1 MSEITVTVVGATGV
15 TTAITSP
22 DTVNVAAGTAY
33 LATVPS
39 LLVLGGKNVTVTTAT
54 GSFTVD
60 AADAPVTSVNGRTGA
75 VTVTR
80 GELGAA
86 ALSHTHAA
94 SSITDFATEAAKYG
108 PVTSVNGKTGVVSL
122 VPTDI
127 SAASSTHTHNYVQSL
142 NSQTGTL
149 NILAGTNVTVT
160 TAAGSITIASAG
172 VTSSGLTA
180 AVTSLNARTGA
191 LSLVAGSNIT
201 VTTSTSSITIA
212 AAAGAGNA
220 FAMTY
225 LFGG

>member
-1 MSEITVTVVGATGV
+1 
-15 TTAITSP
+15 
-22 DTVNVAAGTAY
+22 VAAGTAY

-39 LLVLGGKNVTVTTAT
+39 LLVLGGKNVTVTTAS
-54 GSFTVD
+54 GSFTVA

-80 GELGAA
+80 AELGAA
-86 ALSHTHAA
+86 ATNHTHLATNV
-94 SSITDFATEAAKYG
+94 TDFATEAAKYG
-108 PVTSVNGKTGVVSL
+108 PVSSVNGKTGTVVL
-122 VPTDI
+122 TATDI
-127 SAASSTHTHNYVQSL
+127 SAASSTHAHNYVQAL

-180 AVTSLNARTGA
+180 AVTSLNSRTGS
-191 LSLVAGSNIT
+191 LSLVAGNNVT

-212 AAAGAGNA
+212 AAGGAGNA